1 MDSDDSDVVTGPSR
15 AQKGKTRA
23 IVSSDSE
30 SDQPPQSKQNQL
42 PPGRAV
48 QTNGP
53 RVAFN
58 AQSKAKG
65 QAIISGLNDRSAAK
79 NSEQLGLGRDG
90 SASRGGT
97 PIAGGGEEAMQVD
110 GAQEE
115 EEEEEEDF
123 ATGMAEKGGKKR
135 KVGDVSR
142 HDQSLRSSSS
152 SSELC
157 LLKLDVVY
165 KPRLTSSNYISLLY
179 RSANRWIIVAIV
191 CMGSIVQPIMGRRT
205 GRRKRG
211 SASGRRRFDDA
222 WSSAEVR
229 PVPEALHQRVDC

>member
-79 NSEQLGLGRDG
+79 NSEQLGLGLGRDG
-90 SASRGGT
+90 SASRSGT
-97 PIAGGGEEAMQVD
+97 PNAGGGEQAMQVD

-135 KVGDVSR
+135 KVGDVSLFS
-142 HDQSLRSSSS
+142 QSLRSSSS
-152 SSELC
+152 SLKLC
-157 LLKLDVVY
+157 L
-165 KPRLTSSNYISLLY
+165 PSS
-179 RSANRWIIVAIV
+179 
-191 CMGSIVQPIMGRRT
+191 M
-205 GRRKRG
+205 
-211 SASGRRRFDDA
+211 
-222 WSSAEVR
+222 
-229 PVPEALHQRVDC
+229 PVIKTD

>member
-90 SASRGGT
+90 SASRSGT
-97 PIAGGGEEAMQVD
+97 PNAGGGGGEEAMQVD
-110 GAQEE
+110 AAQEE

-142 HDQSLRSSSS
+142 QDPIAQVELSLFEALSP
-152 SSELC
+152 
-157 LLKLDVVY
+157 KLDASHQN
-165 KPRLTSSNYISLLY
+165 RLTLLPY
-179 RSANRWIIVAIV
+179 TS
-191 CMGSIVQPIMGRRT
+191 
-205 GRRKRG
+205 
-211 SASGRRRFDDA
+211 
-222 WSSAEVR
+222 
-229 PVPEALHQRVDC
+229 

>member
-135 KVGDVSR
+135 KVGDVSLFS
-142 HDQSLRSSSS
+142 QSLRSSSS
-152 SSELC
+152 SLKFC
-157 LLKLDVVY
+157 L
-165 KPRLTSSNYISLLY
+165 PSS
-179 RSANRWIIVAIV
+179 
-191 CMGSIVQPIMGRRT
+191 M
-205 GRRKRG
+205 
-211 SASGRRRFDDA
+211 
-222 WSSAEVR
+222 
-229 PVPEALHQRVDC
+229 PVIKTD